1 MGNVTTIFCYEATC
15 DCIKTNES
23 GNMSSKSKGLW
34 HVPIL
39 SKESVM
45 KCVCHLNKGL
55 LHFTMSSKVNV
66 VTWDCMSTK
75 QSVRHVTMSSKVNV
89 VTWDCMSTKQSVRHV
104 TMSSKVNVV
113 TCNSI
118 LN

>member
-15 DCIKTNES
+15 DCIKTNESRVTCDCILSKES

-39 SKESVM
+39 SKESVV

-75 QSVRHVTMSSKVNV
+75 QSVRCVTMSSK
-89 VTWDCMSTKQSVRHV
+89 Q
-104 TMSSKVNVV
+104 NVV
-113 TCNSI
+113 TCNSMSTKQKC
-118 LN
+118 